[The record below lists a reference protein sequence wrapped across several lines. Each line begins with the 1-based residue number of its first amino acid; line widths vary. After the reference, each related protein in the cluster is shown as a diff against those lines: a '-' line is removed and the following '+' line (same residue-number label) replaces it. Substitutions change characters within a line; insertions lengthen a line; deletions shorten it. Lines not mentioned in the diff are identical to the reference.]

1 METLTAILQQFGKA
15 GNVAALFA
23 STLGLFV
30 FIENMSSK
38 QARADFTKLSQ
49 IDTDFAASVVR
60 LPEDTRALFERVFGA
75 RHFSLRCL
83 GAGLS
88 SYYDRYVWRHTTEPL
103 SVISALSPGARRL
116 GRRAHPRRTLM
127 RS

>member
-38 QARADFTKLSQ
+38 QARADFTK
-49 IDTDFAASVVR
+49 
-60 LPEDTRALFERVFGA
+60 
-75 RHFSLRCL
+75 
-83 GAGLS
+83 
-88 SYYDRYVWRHTTEPL
+88 
-103 SVISALSPGARRL
+103 
-116 GRRAHPRRTLM
+116 
-127 RS
+127 

>member
-75 RHFSLRCL
+75 RHFSLRCVITSVL
-83 GAGLS
+83 VSAATMTSMFGLFFLNDS
-88 SYYDRYVWRHTTEPL
+88 KCLSENILNPL
-103 SVISALSPGARRL
+103 NLL
-116 GRRAHPRRTLM
+116 
-127 RS
+127 